1 MFSSSEDSTI
11 LWKIFF
17 LLGRV
22 LIEGF
27 RAKSAYIAFRADL
40 YVCRTDLRNHMDKK
54 TSGKCHASVTSS
66 FSKTTVSF
74 VFHSTKDLQ
83 EIPLSN
89 WVFLHTLFLENE
101 VQINKTNYATIL
113 FMSKQVCMPKISA
126 RSCKNKNRP

>member
-1 MFSSSEDSTI
+1 MIRLCDSTRKLGEI
-11 LWKIFF
+11 KELFVFFSFNVNSFKAQCSPHQRTVQFFGKYFF

-40 YVCRTDLRNHMDKK
+40 YVCRTDLRNDMDKK

-83 EIPLSN
+83 EIPLAN
-89 WVFLHTLFLENE
+89 
-101 VQINKTNYATIL
+101 
-113 FMSKQVCMPKISA
+113 
-126 RSCKNKNRP
+126 